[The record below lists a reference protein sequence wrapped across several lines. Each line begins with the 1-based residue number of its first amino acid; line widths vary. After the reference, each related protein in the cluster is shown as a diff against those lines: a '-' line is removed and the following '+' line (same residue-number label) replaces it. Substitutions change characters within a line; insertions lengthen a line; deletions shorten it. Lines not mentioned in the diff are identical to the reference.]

1 MNAVNTSTEKKYNNY
16 YLNEDSK
23 WREICSQFKAKM
35 IIKACDGLKIKKI
48 LEIGAGDGS
57 VLKSLN
63 DLNFEANYYALEISN
78 SGLNEIKKKKID
90 RLKEAES
97 FDGKKSK
104 YIDNEFDLVILS
116 HVVEHVEYP
125 REVISEAKRLGKMLY
140 LEVPCEDNI
149 RLSYNYKPDKT
160 GHINFYSPKTFK
172 RLLQTCGLNVEKE
185 NLYNP
190 SLESYRYSSGFKGA
204 ISFFIKSFLLR
215 INKKFASKIFTYHY
229 GVLCGNTNDY

>member
-1 MNAVNTSTEKKYNNY
+1 MNILILGDVFGPPGMKAVTEK
-16 YLNEDSK
+16 LP
-23 WREICSQFKAKM
+23 
-35 IIKACDGLKIKKI
+35 
-48 LEIGAGDGS
+48 
-57 VLKSLN
+57 SL
-63 DLNFEANYYALEISN
+63 
-78 SGLNEIKKKKID
+78 IKKKKID

-160 GHINFYSPKTFK
+160 GHINFYSPKTFR
-172 RLLQTCGLNVEKE
+172 RLLQTCDLHIE
-185 NLYNP
+185 NE
-190 SLESYRYSSGFKGA
+190 SLHREFYTHQDPLD
-204 ISFFIKSFLLR
+204 ILL
-215 INKKFASKIFTYHY
+215 
-229 GVLCGNTNDY
+229 